1 MGTSSKLR
9 NMNELGL
16 RNRPWRFHVI
26 GSTGVVAT
34 VGYYSQSV
42 ASSST

>member
-1 MGTSSKLR
+1 MGTLR

-16 RNRPWRFHVI
+16 RNRPWCKRFHVI

-34 VGYYSQSV
+34 V
-42 ASSST
+42 